1 MALRFDDLKLAHV
14 ECSLEDG
21 VGWIRMNRPPVNAI
35 DLDFLVELTQAI
47 QAARNDPEVKVA
59 MLASLQRGY
68 FSAGLDLKELELSSD
83 EGRAE
88 RLDQMFKDGVLR
100 VRSSSRSSAA
110 TASAAGWN
118 SRSPPI
124 SASAARASGKQ
135 GFPKCDWAAC
145 RGAAASRR

>member
-1 MALRFDDLKLAHV
+1 MAPRFNDLKLAQV

-35 DLDFLVELTQAI
+35 DLDFLAELTQAI

-68 FSAGLDLKELELSSD
+68 FSAGLDLKELELSSE

-88 RLDQMFKDGVLR
+88 LLDQMFKDGVLR
-100 VRSSSRSSAA
+100 AMR
-110 TASAAGWN
+110 
-118 SRSPPI
+118 
-124 SASAARASGKQ
+124 AARKIFIALISGHCLGGGQ
-135 GFPKCDWAAC
+135 ELALAADFRVGGDGRGC
-145 RGAAASRR
+145 RRRH